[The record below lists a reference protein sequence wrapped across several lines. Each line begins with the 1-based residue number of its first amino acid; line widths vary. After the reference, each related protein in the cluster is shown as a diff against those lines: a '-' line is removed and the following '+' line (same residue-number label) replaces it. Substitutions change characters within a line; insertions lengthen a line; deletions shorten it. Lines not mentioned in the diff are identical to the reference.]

1 MIIFV
6 VIAVSFVVDFAFSY
20 ALYKR
25 KYKKLR
31 REALMIY
38 TMYEVCYTG
47 LEFAIDGMRAESPDY
62 DEILTEMLINHNF
75 ADICATKL
83 TELIS
88 E

>member
-6 VIAVSFVVDFAFSY
+6 VFAVGFVVDFAISY
-20 ALYKR
+20 ALYER

-83 TELIS
+83 TELVS

>member
-6 VIAVSFVVDFAFSY
+6 VIAISFVVDFAFSY

-47 LEFAIDGMRAESPDY
+47 LEFAIDGMREESPDY

-83 TELIS
+83 TELVS